1 MTEPLLQFKAVTRR
15 YGAVVGLNEV
25 SVNVGQGITG
35 LVGPNAAGKTTFI
48 ALSVGLRR
56 PTTGFVK
63 LLGTNPAYDLN
74 VRRQLGYCPDGDKM
88 WDRLSGLEFVSTM
101 GRLAGLTADESMQRT
116 KEVMSA
122 LALQDAW
129 HRPIAT
135 YSRGMRQKVKVAQSV
150 LHRPKFLM
158 LDEPLNGVDPL
169 SRHEILKLL
178 EALAREGTAVVVSS
192 HVLHELDGFV
202 DNVLLVHRGRLLASG
217 AVEEI
222 RDLIYEHPHSICV
235 RCDNPTSLAKEIL
248 SLPGVLSLELE
259 DDGLT
264 VKTRNPA
271 DLYRQLPSVVLGLGL
286 EVHSMHS
293 PDSNLEAVF
302 RYLTKGD
309 LL

>member
-1 MTEPLLQFKAVTRR
+1 MTEPLLFFKSVTRR

-25 SVNVGQGITG
+25 SVSVGPGITG

-56 PTTGFVK
+56 PTTGFVS
-63 LLGTNPAYDLN
+63 LLGTNPVHDLE
-74 VRRQLGYCPDGDKM
+74 VRRKLGYCPDGDRL
-88 WDRLSGLEFVSTM
+88 WDKLSGLEFVSTM
-101 GRLAGLTADESMQRT
+101 GELAGLSASQSMERS
-116 KEVMSA
+116 KEVLTA

-129 HRPIAT
+129 HRPVAT

-150 LHRPKFLM
+150 LHRPRFLM

-178 EALAREGTAVVVSS
+178 ESLAKEGTAVVISS

-202 DNVLLVHRGRLLASG
+202 DNVLLLHRGRLLASG
-217 AVEEI
+217 GVEEI
-222 RDLIYEHPHSICV
+222 RDLIYEHPHSIKIQ
-235 RCDNPTSLAKEIL
+235 CDAPNRLAKEVL
-248 SLPGVLSLELE
+248 SLPGLLALELE
-259 DDGLT
+259 ERCLT
-264 VKTRNPA
+264 VRTSSPA
-271 DLYRQLPSVVLGLGL
+271 ELYRALPSLVLALG
-286 EVHSMHS
+286 VQVDSMHS

-309 LL
+309 L